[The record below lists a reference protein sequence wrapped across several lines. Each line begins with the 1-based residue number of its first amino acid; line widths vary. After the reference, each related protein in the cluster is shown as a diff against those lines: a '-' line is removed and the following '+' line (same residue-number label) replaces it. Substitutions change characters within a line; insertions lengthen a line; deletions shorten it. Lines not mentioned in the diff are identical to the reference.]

1 MGFDGQEL
9 REWHQGG
16 GGVEH
21 VGAGHHEFIVRPDA
35 MEILPT
41 LVEHYGEPFADSSAI
56 PSYYVSKETRAFVTV
71 ALNGDGGDE
80 CFAGYERY
88 AAMNIAQKYANLPG
102 ALRNG
107 VISNVVNA
115 LPGFDTRLNP
125 LRKARR
131 FVAAASLPP
140 VERYL
145 RWVTSFDESPNQ
157 HLYPHGFHH

>member
-1 MGFDGQEL
+1 
-9 REWHQGG
+9 
-16 GGVEH
+16 
-21 VGAGHHEFIVRPDA
+21 
-35 MEILPT
+35 
-41 LVEHYGEPFADSSAI
+41 
-56 PSYYVSKETRAFVTV
+56 
-71 ALNGDGGDE
+71 
-80 CFAGYERY
+80 
-88 AAMNIAQKYANLPG
+88 MNIAQKYANLPG

-145 RWVTSFDESPNQ
+145 RWVSSFDEAAKQ
-157 HLYPHGFHH
+157 HLYAEGFRPQTAKFLTGSEATCSRFCARLCFPRRRSGADCSSLRWCDS